1 VSKRFHD
8 ANPDV
13 MEKLWNAMARIRKSP
28 TYQQALRRALEEHAR
43 TLKE

>member
-1 VSKRFHD
+1 
-8 ANPDV
+8 

-28 TYQQALRRALEEHAR
+28 AYQQALRRALEEHAR